1 MRAFIS
7 RVPPRVSQIQLGGVR
22 RLNVHEYVG
31 MDIMRK
37 FDIPVPKGGMGTSVD
52 EIKQVYKDLIGE
64 GQGMCVPSLTFVDCM
79 CARIYDNKRHIGLSE
94 MDELSLY
101 LALHFL

>member
-1 MRAFIS
+1 MRAFLS
-7 RVPPRVSQIQLGGVR
+7 RAPKVSSKIQLGGIR

-64 GQGMCVPSLTFVDCM
+64 GEGTCASSAPLWDQCV
-79 CARIYDNKRHIGLSE
+79 R
-94 MDELSLY
+94 
-101 LALHFL
+101 